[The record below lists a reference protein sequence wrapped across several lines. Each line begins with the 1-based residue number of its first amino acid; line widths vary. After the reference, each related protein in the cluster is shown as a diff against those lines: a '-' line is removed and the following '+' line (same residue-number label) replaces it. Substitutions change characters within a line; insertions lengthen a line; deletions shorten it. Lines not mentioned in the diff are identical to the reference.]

1 MRPFISSPTG
11 EVVPEFMLARE
22 KLVKIFADGYL
33 EIISV

>member
-1 MRPFISSPTG
+1 MRPLISSPTG

-22 KLVKIFADGYL
+22 KFVRIFVDGYL